1 MSRPDQPEAVP
12 TALNRPVPRHRHQ
25 DPSTLIPSQ
34 DWFGHL
40 AIQREPA
47 TDDILGVIGTTFLL
61 RPRQQAPDQLVLT
74 DLQIQSDVSSQVKL
88 DGHPVDRPSLLHRAR
103 QPELKNVAKLPATAV
118 ATKMAH
124 ASRPTSTILPTV
136 VGGFVILEETVSNC
150 TEQKKAASPSPWI
163 FPPFCPPSNTH
174 MSTVATAKTT
184 VDSPNASTKR
194 ANSPMA
200 LP

>member
-12 TALNRPVPRHRHQ
+12 TALDRPVPRHRHQ

-88 DGHPVDRPSLLHRAR
+88 DGHPVDRSSLLHRAR
-103 QPELKNVAKLPATAV
+103 EPIEHIAARVLLRRLERPASHVQHDAV
-118 ATKMAH
+118 
-124 ASRPTSTILPTV
+124 RDQV
-136 VGGFVILEETVSNC
+136 
-150 TEQKKAASPSPWI
+150 
-163 FPPFCPPSNTH
+163 
-174 MSTVATAKTT
+174 
-184 VDSPNASTKR
+184 
-194 ANSPMA
+194 A
-200 LP
+200 LPPASGARRW